1 MKKSQSKINKNKI
14 RHTLCIPPIL
24 SISSILS
31 LCILSL
37 PIISSISTSALTY
50 QDSTNVDFTINPTIN
65 LTLSG
70 DSGTDLIIDNLAPGS
85 ASDSNI
91 ITAAVSTNAGWGY
104 YLSATVNTSTTN
116 TNLTHE
122 TSESN
127 VFTNLS
133 SNKASL
139 SDFSDN
145 TWGYS
150 YCNSTT
156 SIVNCDNSTNWVS
169 GDTGS
174 AITGYNGLPLDNNDS
189 GSTGIKLLNPNS
201 YASSGSVQFKIGAKA
216 SSTQASGTYTGTI
229 NFYVVTT
236 PEPKTISNSTY
247 LQEVEECLS
256 TLPEEQVYTLK
267 DSRDNQE
274 YKVAKLKDGKCW
286 MVENLNLAGGT
297 ALSAT
302 DTDVSSDYIANFTT
316 SNNLTKDDTNNT
328 IVLPASSTTGFDQN
342 NYSYVFNSSNKTD
355 NCAALGCYSYYSWD
369 VATLGSGRNIST
381 DNTDAP
387 YSICSKGWHLPN
399 TRTGTDSSS
408 DFRALMIAYGG
419 SASIETYDSS
429 TNPTGIDMYHDIGPT
444 SIPAFLLSGN
454 YNNSL
459 PGYNGSAGFYWSST
473 SDSTNTSVSRLLD
486 IRPNNKVSPT
496 SRGNRYYGY
505 SIRCLFS
512 SQ

>member
-1 MKKSQSKINKNKI
+1 MRMHKISKQHQILAIIILLTIMAQILVSGTIN
-14 RHTLCIPPIL
+14 RVF
-24 SISSILS
+24 
-31 LCILSL
+31 
-37 PIISSISTSALTY
+37 ALTY
-50 QDSTNVDFTINPTIN
+50 QNNTNVDFTLNPTIN
-65 LTLSG
+65 LTLS
-70 DSGTDLIIDNLAPGS
+70 SSDLIIDNLAPGS

-91 ITAAVSTNAGWGY
+91 ITATVSTNAGWGY
-104 YLSATVNTSTTN
+104 YLSATAGTSSTN

-122 TSESN
+122 SSNTNIFTS
-127 VFTNLS
+127 LS
-133 SNKASL
+133 SNASDL
-139 SDFSDN
+139 SSMPDN

-150 YCNSTT
+150 YCHNGSVDC
-156 SIVNCDNSTNWVS
+156 SAAANWVS

-174 AITGYNGLPLDNNDS
+174 ATTGYNGLPLDNNDS

-201 YASSGSVQFKIGAKA
+201 YASSGSIQFKIGAKA
-216 SSTQASGTYTGTI
+216 ANTQAAGTYTGTI
-229 NFYVVTT
+229 NFYAVTT

-297 ALSAT
+297 ALSAA
-302 DTDVSSDYIANFTT
+302 DTNVASDYIANFTT
-316 SNNLTKDDTNNT
+316 SNNLTKDSTNNT
-328 IVLPASSTTGFDQN
+328 IILPVSSITGFDQN
-342 NYSYVFNSSNKTD
+342 NYSYVYNSGNKTD
-355 NCAALGCYSYYSWD
+355 NCTNPGCYSYYSWD
-369 VATLGSGRNIST
+369 AATLGSGRNIST

-419 SASIETYDSS
+419 SNTIDSYDS
-429 TNPTGIDMYHDIGPT
+429 TTIPTGSTMYSNIGPAT
-444 SIPAFLLSGN
+444 MIPQFILAGD
-454 YNNSL
+454 YINNSFHGGNNY
-459 PGYNGSAGFYWSST
+459 GYYWSST
-473 SDSTNTSVSRLLD
+473 SYAARYLSLDSNSVDSSRS
-486 IRPNNKVSPT
+486 NN
-496 SRGNRYYGY
+496 RRYGF

-512 SQ
+512 GQ